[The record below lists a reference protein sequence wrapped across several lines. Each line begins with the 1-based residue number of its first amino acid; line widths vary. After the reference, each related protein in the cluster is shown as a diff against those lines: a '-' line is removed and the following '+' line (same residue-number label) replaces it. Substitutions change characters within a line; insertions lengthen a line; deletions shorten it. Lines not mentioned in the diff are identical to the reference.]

1 MNKRELIEAVRLL
14 AALDQPELD
23 RQTVALVLDA
33 LGEVGAATLKG
44 GGSLPL
50 PGLGKLAIQQ
60 RAARMG
66 RNPRTGEPVAIAA
79 KRTLKYTPLK
89 ALKDTL
95 SQLQDKPHDMAS

>member
-14 AALDQPELD
+14 AALDQPDLD
-23 RQTVALVLDA
+23 RKTVALVLDA
-33 LGEVGAATLKG
+33 FSAVGIATLKG

-50 PGLGKLAIQQ
+50 PGLGKLAIQH

-89 ALKDTL
+89 TLKDEL
-95 SQLQDKPHDMAS
+95 ASQQG